1 MKRQELYRV
10 IANGKVLLSDLTE
23 SEYFRFMDDLSVQ
36 FYQTGTPHPNDIIT
50 EIYLE
55 EN

>member
-23 SEYFRFMDDLSVQ
+23 SEYFTFMDDLSVQ

-50 EIYLE
+50 ETYLE
-55 EN
+55 ED

>member
-1 MKRQELYRV
+1 MKRRELYRV
-10 IANGKVLLSDLTE
+10 IVKGKELLSDLTE

-50 EIYLE
+50 ETYLE
-55 EN
+55 ED